1 MFVVFFFKQMTA
13 YERRMSDWSS
23 DVCSSDLVR
32 RWLSRANGD
41 PQWGSD
47 ERSADVRALVVVHRM
62 AATRLGFPNLYSA
75 LNDQAPL
82 SLKDGLE
89 DGSAWPLR
97 PFLTYFLPLALAI
110 RADNGFQIGR
120 AHVGTQVTNATLV

>member
-1 MFVVFFFKQMTA
+1 
-13 YERRMSDWSS
+13 
-23 DVCSSDLVR
+23 
-32 RWLSRANGD
+32 
-41 PQWGSD
+41 
-47 ERSADVRALVVVHRM
+47 M

-110 RADNGFQIGR
+110 RADTGFQVLSLLRVECPLLPREGIVGR
-120 AHVGTQVTNATLV
+120 DVAQVLRRLLGQASCREMVCQYVEISVAAGPYTTQQSNKTPKHA